1 MNQETVF
8 VINSGSSS
16 LKYQLLDPVT
26 GNILAKGLAER
37 IGSDAGVVTHSVN
50 GTAHTETLPLP
61 THTEALN
68 RVIRYF
74 SECGPNLNG
83 ANMVAIGH
91 RIVQGGPYF
100 HGPALI
106 DDKVRNQIDELSDLG
121 PLHNP
126 AHLLG
131 IDSARQMWP
140 DLPHIAVFDTA
151 FFADLPEKTRTYAL
165 DKEVAKHYKIRRYGA
180 HGTSHQYVSGL
191 VCDHLGNDT
200 VKQITLHLGN
210 GASAC
215 AELGRTAM
223 DTSMGLTPL
232 EGLVMGTRTGDIDPA
247 VVFHLQ
253 RVAGM
258 SVDEVDT
265 LFNKKSGMKGMTG
278 ESDMRSVWDMI
289 HNDEDPE
296 AQQRARVAMDVYI
309 NRLLKYVGSYTAELG
324 GLDVITFTAGIGEN
338 DAAVRRELAEA
349 LAPFGVKIDVEAN
362 QVRSGEPRVI
372 SAPDSSV
379 TIYVFPTNEELAIAR
394 QALTF
399 A

>member
-131 IDSARQMWP
+131 IDSAREMWP

-215 AELGRTAM
+215 AELGRTSM

-247 VVFHLQ
+247 AVFHLL
-253 RVAGM
+253 RHGM
-258 SVDEVDT
+258 NVDQVDD
-265 LFNKKSGMKGMTG
+265 LFNKKSGMKGLCG
-278 ESDMRSVWDMI
+278 ENDMRDVWRRRDEGDQDALLAMQIYI
-289 HNDEDPE
+289 H
-296 AQQRARVAMDVYI
+296 
-309 NRLLKYVGSYTAELG
+309 RLLKYVGAYTAVLG
-324 GLDVITFTAGIGEN
+324 GLDVLTFTAGIGEN
-338 DAAVRRELAEA
+338 DSRLRARLCDK
-349 LAPFGVKIDVEAN
+349 LKYLGVKLDPQLNLNRDDSASIWK
-362 QVRSGEPRVI
+362 I
-372 SAPDSSV
+372 SAPDSKV
-379 TIYVFPTNEELAIAR
+379 LVFVVPTNEELAIAR
-394 QALTF
+394 QAMTMV
-399 A
+399 

>member
-50 GTAHTETLPLP
+50 GAAHTETLPLP

-131 IDSARQMWP
+131 IDSAREMWP

-247 VVFHLQ
+247 AVFHLL
-253 RVAGM
+253 RHGM
-258 SVDEVDT
+258 NVDQVDD
-265 LFNKKSGMKGMTG
+265 LFNKKSGMKGLCG
-278 ESDMRSVWDMI
+278 ENDMRDVWRRRDEGDQDALLAMQIYI
-289 HNDEDPE
+289 H
-296 AQQRARVAMDVYI
+296 
-309 NRLLKYVGSYTAELG
+309 RLLKYVGAYTAVLG
-324 GLDVITFTAGIGEN
+324 GLDVLTFTAGIGEN
-338 DAAVRRELAEA
+338 DSRLRARLCDK
-349 LAPFGVKIDVEAN
+349 LKYLGVKLDPQLNLNRDDSASIWK
-362 QVRSGEPRVI
+362 I
-372 SAPDSSV
+372 SAPDSKV
-379 TIYVFPTNEELAIAR
+379 LVFVVPTNEELAIAR
-394 QALTF
+394 QTMTMV
-399 A
+399 

>member
-247 VVFHLQ
+247 AVFHLL
-253 RVAGM
+253 RHGM
-258 SVDEVDT
+258 NVDQVDD
-265 LFNKKSGMKGMTG
+265 LFNKKSGMKGLCG
-278 ESDMRSVWDMI
+278 ENDMRDVWRRRDEGDQDALLAMQIYI
-289 HNDEDPE
+289 H
-296 AQQRARVAMDVYI
+296 
-309 NRLLKYVGSYTAELG
+309 RLLKYVGAYTAVLG
-324 GLDVITFTAGIGEN
+324 GLDVLTFTAGIGEN
-338 DAAVRRELAEA
+338 DSRLRARLCDK
-349 LAPFGVKIDVEAN
+349 LKYLGVKLDPQLNLNRDDSASIWK
-362 QVRSGEPRVI
+362 I
-372 SAPDSSV
+372 SAPDSKV
-379 TIYVFPTNEELAIAR
+379 LVFVVPTNEELAIAR
-394 QALTF
+394 QAMTMV
-399 A
+399 